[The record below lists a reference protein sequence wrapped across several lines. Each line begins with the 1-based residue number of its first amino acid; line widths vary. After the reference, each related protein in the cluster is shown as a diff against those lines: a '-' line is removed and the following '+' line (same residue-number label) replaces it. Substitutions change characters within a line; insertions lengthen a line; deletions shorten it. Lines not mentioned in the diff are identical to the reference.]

1 MFGKAQTSS
10 THQTTNYR
18 CIITHNSEAQ
28 INASERDRATRGS
41 QKIKKQKTVTPT
53 IKGNATAVRSQNTK
67 YYILRHGL
75 SPRRHGFVLPA
86 NIRGTHAPPWLYHLP
101 RPWPAR
107 SHEQARTR
115 TGGAVTS
122 RPTTAHAHPP
132 KRCRPSYPLKSMQ
145 KATRRRAMIT
155 ARITDH
161 RISARAKH
169 RSHRRSRVAHDIHI
183 DKPIAPHNARRRA
196 SLSARS
202 RLSTR
207 SPSRHYGSPKRPR
220 KRTFALGVL
229 PRELTFSIGRAVT
242 AR

>member
-1 MFGKAQTSS
+1 MHRAALTDQTRKRSPLTLTSIKARPSIGFHLFLRIFQNALLSRFILCSEKRRQAVPTKP
-10 THQTTNYR
+10 QIIG

-28 INASERDRATRGS
+28 INASERDHSTRGS
-41 QKIKKQKTVTPT
+41 QNLKKQKTVTPT

-107 SHEQARTR
+107 SHKQARTR

-132 KRCRPSYPLKSMQ
+132 KRCRPSYPLKSNQ
-145 KATRRRAMIT
+145 CKSYSP
-155 ARITDH
+155 ARHDNGAH
-161 RISARAKH
+161 H
-169 RSHRRSRVAHDIHI
+169 RSSYI
-183 DKPIAPHNARRRA
+183 
-196 SLSARS
+196 S
-202 RLSTR
+202 
-207 SPSRHYGSPKRPR
+207 PR
-220 KRTFALGVL
+220 KTPFAQALMCC
-229 PRELTFSIGRAVT
+229 A
-242 AR
+242 